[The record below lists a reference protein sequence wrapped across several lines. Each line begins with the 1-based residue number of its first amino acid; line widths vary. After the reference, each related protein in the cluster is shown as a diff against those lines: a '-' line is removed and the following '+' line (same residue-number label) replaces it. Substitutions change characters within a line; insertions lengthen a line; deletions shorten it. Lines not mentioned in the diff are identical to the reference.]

1 MADFSKNEII
11 EDEGGF
17 KIVFDLDEDTIVAL
31 ELTLG
36 VGRDSP
42 HFSQHF
48 ESFVTAGIKSY
59 LVNHGGPDEG

>member
-36 VGRDSP
+36 VGRDSS

-48 ESFVTAGIKSY
+48 ENFVTAGIKSY
-59 LVNHGGPDEG
+59 LLNHGGPDEG

>member
-31 ELTLG
+31 ELALG

-42 HFSQHF
+42 HFSQNF
-48 ESFVTAGIKSY
+48 ENFVNAGIKSY
-59 LVNHGGPDEG
+59 LVNHGVTDE

>member
-48 ESFVTAGIKSY
+48 ENFVTAGIKSY
-59 LVNHGGPDEG
+59 LLNHGGPDEG